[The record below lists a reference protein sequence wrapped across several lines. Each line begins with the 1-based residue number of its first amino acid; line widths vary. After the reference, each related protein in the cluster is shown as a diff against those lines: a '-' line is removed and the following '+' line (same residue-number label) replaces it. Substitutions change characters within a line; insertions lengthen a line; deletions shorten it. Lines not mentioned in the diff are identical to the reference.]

1 MPELRKDPIVN
12 RWVIIST
19 ERGQRPQDYPSP
31 PPKAH
36 SGSCPFCPGNENMTP
51 PELLA
56 YRPNPSPAN
65 APGWSL
71 RVIPNKFP
79 ALKIEGQMGRV
90 GEGMY
95 DRMNGI
101 GAHEVLI
108 ESPDHETELD
118 ALPPERIEACF
129 WAFKQ
134 RFVDLKRDTRFR
146 YILIFKN
153 HGEAAGASLEHTH
166 MQLIALPIVPELVS
180 DEVACARRHHEYKE
194 RCIYCDLIAQ
204 EQGDRRRV
212 VAENAGFICVCPFA
226 PRFPYEMWL
235 LPKAHLPRFEESDG
249 DTFFHLARLLKD
261 CLSSMR
267 RALGAPP
274 YNLVL
279 HTSPING
286 TADSDTYHWHIEV
299 MPKLTKQAG
308 FEQGTGFYINPT
320 LPEDAAAALRDSLF

>member
-19 ERGQRPQDYPSP
+19 ERGRRPKDYPSP
-31 PPKAH
+31 PPKTNQGA
-36 SGSCPFCPGNENMTP
+36 CPFCPGNESMTP
-51 PELLA
+51 HELLA
-56 YRPNPSPAN
+56 YRPNPSPPD

-79 ALKIEGQMGRV
+79 ALKIEGGMGRV
-90 GEGMY
+90 GDGMY

-108 ESPDHETELD
+108 ESPNHNVELD
-118 ALPPERIEACF
+118 EMPPEAIEACW

-134 RFVDLKRDTRFR
+134 RFVDLKKDSRFR

-153 HGEAAGASLEHTH
+153 HGEAAGASLEHAH
-166 MQLIALPIVPELVS
+166 MQLIALPIVPELVC
-180 DEVACARRHHEYKE
+180 DELAGARRHYDYKE
-194 RCIYCDLIAQ
+194 RCIFCDLIAQ
-204 EQGDRRRV
+204 ELGDRKRV
-212 VAENAGFICVCPFA
+212 VAENAGFLSVCPYA

-235 LPKAHLPRFEESDG
+235 LPKNHAPRFEESDG
-249 DTFFHLARLLKD
+249 DTFYHLAHLLKD
-261 CLSSMR
+261 CLKR
-267 RALGAPP
+267 IRAALGAPP

-286 TADSDTYHWHIEV
+286 KGDDTYHWHIEI
-299 MPKLTKQAG
+299 MPKLTKLAG

-320 LPEDAAAALRDSLF
+320 LPEDAAATLRSPVL

>member
-19 ERGQRPQDYPSP
+19 ERGQRPRDFPSP
-31 PPKAH
+31 APKIH
-36 SGSCPFCPGNENMTP
+36 QGSCPFCPGNEGMTP

-56 YRPNPSPAN
+56 YRPNPSPPN
-65 APGWSL
+65 GPGWSL
-71 RVIPNKFP
+71 RVTPNKFP
-79 ALKIEGQMGRV
+79 ALKIEGRMERV

-108 ESPDHETELD
+108 ESPGHTAELD
-118 ALPPERIEACF
+118 ELPPEQVEACW

-134 RFVDLKRDTRFR
+134 RFVDLKKDGRFR

-153 HGEAAGASLEHTH
+153 HGEAAGASLEHSH
-166 MQLIALPIVPELVS
+166 MQLIALPIVPELVN
-180 DEVACARRHHEYKE
+180 DEIAGARRHFEYKE
-194 RCIYCDLIAQ
+194 RCIFCDLIAQ
-204 EQGDRRRV
+204 EQGDRQRV
-212 VAENAGFICVCPFA
+212 VAENDGFICVCPYA

-235 LPKAHLPRFEESDG
+235 LPKEHLPRFEESSA

-261 CLSSMR
+261 CLR
-267 RALGAPP
+267 RMHTALGAPP

-286 TADSDTYHWHIEV
+286 KEDDTYHWHIEI
-299 MPKLTKQAG
+299 MPKLTKLAG

-320 LPEDAAAALRDSLF
+320 LPEDAAATLRNIAL